1 MTLQQQ
7 IRANRWRTLWLLF
20 LFAVLVG
27 VLGAV
32 LGYAFQPSLLV
43 VVGVVGIVYGIFSWL
58 SAGSIVAGATGAHP
72 AERKQYP
79 RLFHVVET
87 VAIAAGLPQ
96 PPPVYVVDDPAPN
109 AFAAG
114 RSPDK
119 AYVCVSTGLLNL
131 MDERELEGVIAH
143 ELSHIRNRDV
153 RLMSLV
159 AVLVGVVALLSDF
172 LLRIS
177 FFGGGRRSGGS
188 TGAIAFAL
196 GLAALLI
203 APVAAVL
210 IQLCV
215 SRRREYLADASA
227 AEITG
232 DAEGL
237 ALALRKLQID
247 QTSTAHASRAVA
259 HLYIENPQ
267 NQATGVSTAFRGLFD
282 THPPLEARIAALEEA
297 GGFRLPPLQ

>member
-7 IRANRWRTLWLLF
+7 IRANRWRTLWLLV
-20 LFAVLVG
+20 LFALMVG
-27 VLGAV
+27 LLGAV

-58 SAGSIVAGATGAHP
+58 AAGGIVAGATGAQP
-72 AERKQYP
+72 ADKAEYP
-79 RLFHVVET
+79 RVYHVVET

-96 PPPVYVVDDPAPN
+96 PPPIYVVDDPAPN

-119 AYVCVSTGLLNL
+119 AYVCVTTGLLNL

-143 ELSHIRNRDV
+143 EISHVRNHDV
-153 RLMSLV
+153 RLMTLV
-159 AVLVGVVALLSDF
+159 SVLVGVVALLSDF

-188 TGAIAFAL
+188 AGLIAFAL
-196 GLAALLI
+196 GIAALVI
-203 APVAAVL
+203 APIAAVL
-210 IQLCV
+210 IQLCI

-232 DAEGL
+232 DGEGL
-237 ALALRKLQID
+237 ALALRKLLID
-247 QTSTAHASRAVA
+247 TTNTAHASRAVA

-282 THPPLEARIAALEEA
+282 THPPLEARIHALEEA
-297 GGFRLPPLQ
+297 GGFKLPPA

>member
-1 MTLQQQ
+1 MTLQEQ
-7 IRANRWRTLWLLF
+7 IRANRWRTLWLLI
-20 LFAVLVG
+20 LFALMVG

-32 LGYAFQPSLLV
+32 LGYAFQPSLLI
-43 VVGVVGIVYGIFSWL
+43 VVGAVGIVYGVFSWL
-58 SAGSIVAGATGAHP
+58 SAGSIVAGATGAKP
-72 AERKQYP
+72 AERSEYP

-96 PPPVYVVDDPAPN
+96 PPPIYVVDDPAPN

-119 AYVCVSTGLLNL
+119 AYVCVTTGLLNL

-143 ELSHIRNRDV
+143 ELSHIRNHDV

-159 AVLVGVVALLSDF
+159 AVLVGVIALLSDF

-177 FFGGGRRSGGS
+177 FFGGGRRSGG
-188 TGAIAFAL
+188 TAGLIAFAL
-196 GLAALLI
+196 GIAALALAPI
-203 APVAAVL
+203 AGVL
-210 IQLCV
+210 IQLAV

-232 DAEGL
+232 DGEGL
-237 ALALRKLQID
+237 ALALRKLLID
-247 QTSTAHASRAVA
+247 PTPTAHASRAVA

-267 NQATGVSTAFRGLFD
+267 NQAVGVGRTFGSLFD
-282 THPPLEARIAALEEA
+282 THPPLEARIHALEEA
-297 GGFRLPPLQ
+297 GGFRLSPV

>member
-1 MTLQQQ
+1 MTLQEQ

-27 VLGAV
+27 VLALV

-72 AERKQYP
+72 ADRRQYP

-96 PPPVYVVDDPAPN
+96 PPPVYIVDDPAPN

-119 AYVCVSTGLLNL
+119 AYVCVSTGLLSL

-188 TGAIAFAL
+188 GGVIAFAL
-196 GLAALLI
+196 GLAALML
-203 APVAAVL
+203 APIAAVL
-210 IQLCV
+210 IQLAV

-232 DAEGL
+232 DGEGL
-237 ALALRKLQID
+237 ALALRKLLLD
-247 QTSTAHASRAVA
+247 TTQTQHASRAVA

-267 NQATGVSTAFRGLFD
+267 NQAVGVGRTFSSLFD
-282 THPPLEARIAALEEA
+282 THPPLEARIHALEEA
-297 GGFRLPPLQ
+297 GGFKLAPVQ

>member
-7 IRANRWRTLWLLF
+7 IRANRWRTLWLLV
-20 LFAVLVG
+20 LFALMVG
-27 VLGAV
+27 LLGAV

-43 VVGVVGIVYGIFSWL
+43 VVAVVGIVYGIFSWIA
-58 SAGSIVAGATGAHP
+58 AGGIVAGATGAQP
-72 AERKQYP
+72 ADKAEYP
-79 RLFHVVET
+79 RLYHVVET

-96 PPPVYVVDDPAPN
+96 PPPIYVVDDPAPN

-119 AYVCVSTGLLNL
+119 AYVCVTTGLLNL

-143 ELSHIRNRDV
+143 EISHVRNHDV
-153 RLMSLV
+153 RLMTLV
-159 AVLVGVVALLSDF
+159 SVLVGVVALLSDF

-188 TGAIAFAL
+188 AGLIAFAL
-196 GLAALLI
+196 GIAALVI
-203 APVAAVL
+203 APIAAVL

-232 DAEGL
+232 DGEGL
-237 ALALRKLQID
+237 ALALRKLLID
-247 QTSTAHASRAVA
+247 TTNTQHASRAVA

-267 NQATGVSTAFRGLFD
+267 NQATGVSTAFRGMFD
-282 THPPLEARIAALEEA
+282 THPPLEARIHALEEA
-297 GGFRLPPLQ
+297 GGFKLPPA

>member
-7 IRANRWRTLWLLF
+7 IRANRWRTLWLLV
-20 LFAVLVG
+20 LFALMVG
-27 VLGAV
+27 LLGAV

-58 SAGSIVAGATGAHP
+58 AAGGIVAGATGAQP
-72 AERKQYP
+72 ADKAEYP
-79 RLFHVVET
+79 RLYHVVET

-96 PPPVYVVDDPAPN
+96 PPPIYVVDDPAPN

-119 AYVCVSTGLLNL
+119 AYVCVTTGLLNL

-143 ELSHIRNRDV
+143 EISHVRNHDV
-153 RLMSLV
+153 RLMTLV
-159 AVLVGVVALLSDF
+159 SVLVGVVALLSDF

-188 TGAIAFAL
+188 AGLIAFAL
-196 GLAALLI
+196 GIAALVI
-203 APVAAVL
+203 APIAAVL
-210 IQLCV
+210 IQLCI

-232 DAEGL
+232 DGEGL
-237 ALALRKLQID
+237 ALALRKLLID
-247 QTSTAHASRAVA
+247 TTNTAHASRAVA

-282 THPPLEARIAALEEA
+282 THPPLEARIHALEEA
-297 GGFRLPPLQ
+297 GGFKLPPA

>member
-7 IRANRWRTLWLLF
+7 IRANRWRTLWLLV
-20 LFAVLVG
+20 LFALMVG
-27 VLGAV
+27 LLGAV

-58 SAGSIVAGATGAHP
+58 AAGGIVAGATGAQP
-72 AERKQYP
+72 ADKAEYP
-79 RLFHVVET
+79 RLYHVVET

-96 PPPVYVVDDPAPN
+96 PPPIYVVDDPAPN

-119 AYVCVSTGLLNL
+119 AYVCVTTGLLNL

-143 ELSHIRNRDV
+143 EISHVRNHDV
-153 RLMSLV
+153 RLMTLV
-159 AVLVGVVALLSDF
+159 SVLVGVVALLSDF

-188 TGAIAFAL
+188 AGLIAFAL
-196 GLAALLI
+196 GIAALVI
-203 APVAAVL
+203 APIAAVL
-210 IQLCV
+210 IQLCI

-232 DAEGL
+232 DGEGL
-237 ALALRKLQID
+237 ALALRKLLTD
-247 QTSTAHASRAVA
+247 TTNTAHASRAVA

-267 NQATGVSTAFRGLFD
+267 NQATGVSTAFRGMFD
-282 THPPLEARIAALEEA
+282 THPPLEARIRALEEA
-297 GGFRLPPLQ
+297 GGFHLSPE

>member
-1 MTLQQQ
+1 VTLQQQ
-7 IRANRWRTLWLLF
+7 IRANRWRTLWLLL
-20 LFAVLVG
+20 LFALMVG
-27 VLGAV
+27 LLGAV
-32 LGYAFQPSLLV
+32 LGYAFQPSLLI
-43 VVGVVGIVYGIFSWL
+43 VVGVVGIVYGIFSWIA
-58 SAGSIVAGATGAHP
+58 AGGIVAGATGAQP
-72 AERKQYP
+72 ADKAQYP
-79 RLFHVVET
+79 RLYHVVET

-96 PPPVYVVDDPAPN
+96 PPPIYVVDDPAPN

-119 AYVCVSTGLLNL
+119 AYVCVTTGLLNL

-143 ELSHIRNRDV
+143 EISHVRNHDV
-153 RLMSLV
+153 RLMTLV
-159 AVLVGVVALLSDF
+159 SVLVGVVALLSDF

-188 TGAIAFAL
+188 AGLIAFAL
-196 GLAALLI
+196 GIAALII
-203 APVAAVL
+203 APIAAVL
-210 IQLCV
+210 IQLCI

-232 DAEGL
+232 DGEGV
-237 ALALRKLQID
+237 ALALRKLLID
-247 QTSTAHASRAVA
+247 TTSTQHASRAVA

-282 THPPLEARIAALEEA
+282 THPPLEDRIRRLEEA
-297 GGFRLPPLQ
+297 GGFRLAPV

>member
-7 IRANRWRTLWLLF
+7 IRANRWRTLWLLM
-20 LFAVLVG
+20 LFALMVG
-27 VLGAV
+27 LLGAV
-32 LGYAFQPSLLV
+32 LGYAFQPSLLI
-43 VVGVVGIVYGIFSWL
+43 VVGVVGIVYGIFSWIA
-58 SAGSIVAGATGAHP
+58 AGGIVAGATGAQP
-72 AERKQYP
+72 ADKAEYP
-79 RLFHVVET
+79 RLYHVVET

-96 PPPVYVVDDPAPN
+96 PPPIYVVDDPAPN

-119 AYVCVSTGLLNL
+119 AYVCVTTGLLNL

-143 ELSHIRNRDV
+143 EISHVRNRDV
-153 RLMSLV
+153 RLMTLV

-177 FFGGGRRSGGS
+177 FFGGGRRSGDSAGL
-188 TGAIAFAL
+188 IAFAL
-196 GLAALLI
+196 GIAALII
-203 APVAAVL
+203 APIAAVL
-210 IQLCV
+210 IQLCI

-232 DAEGL
+232 DGEGI
-237 ALALRKLQID
+237 ALALRKLLID
-247 QTSTAHASRAVA
+247 TTSTRHASRAVA

-267 NQATGVSTAFRGLFD
+267 NQATGVGTAFRGLFD
-282 THPPLEARIAALEEA
+282 THPPLEDRIHRLEEA
-297 GGFRLPPLQ
+297 GGFKLAPV

>member
-7 IRANRWRTLWLLF
+7 IRANRWRTLWLLV
-20 LFAVLVG
+20 LFALMVG
-27 VLGAV
+27 LLGAV

-43 VVGVVGIVYGIFSWL
+43 VVGVVGIVYGIFSWIA
-58 SAGSIVAGATGAHP
+58 AGGIVAGATGAQP
-72 AERKQYP
+72 ADKAEYP
-79 RLFHVVET
+79 RLYHVIET

-96 PPPVYVVDDPAPN
+96 PPPIYVVDDPAPN

-119 AYVCVSTGLLNL
+119 AYVCVTTGLLNL

-143 ELSHIRNRDV
+143 EISHVRNHDV
-153 RLMSLV
+153 RLMTLV
-159 AVLVGVVALLSDF
+159 SVLVGVVALLSDF

-188 TGAIAFAL
+188 AGLIAFAL
-196 GLAALLI
+196 GIAALVI
-203 APVAAVL
+203 APIAAVL
-210 IQLCV
+210 IQLCI

-232 DAEGL
+232 DGEGL
-237 ALALRKLQID
+237 ALALRKLLID
-247 QTSTAHASRAVA
+247 TTNTQHASRAVA

-267 NQATGVSTAFRGLFD
+267 NQATGVSTAFRGMFD
-282 THPPLEARIAALEEA
+282 THPPLEARIHALEEA
-297 GGFRLPPLQ
+297 GGFKLPPA